1 VERSEYQGYYMS
13 ALAQSEFKDSSFD
26 DLKTL
31 SIENPDAAMRMNEIV
46 KAKALDDN
54 LDVADLTGILSVGP
68 PVQAVV
74 DQNISASSI
83 TQMLADATRDYY
95 QGWLDKAVEAQ
106 AQAQGFLSNAYTVL
120 QATEKA
126 VFSITPLPLGGTK
139 SFMQSV
145 AAPLAVTAIASR
157 IPGADLLISSAT
169 HLGSSLTSTAATTIA
184 GSALAHFGN
193 SFMNALPTGMGIHT
207 VTGAVGSTLENLTMG
222 AVNVS
227 SQAVGQV
234 GTAIALG
241 NAAIKSAQV
250 FASEISQ
257 KGIAQSIFDARQ
269 KSAAVIERAQS
280 FIKSI
285 QDKFT
290 PKGQTMIPENFEIKA
305 AEGLTQD
312 KVNGIGDA
320 ALSRNYA
327 ALDGQRQ
334 GLNALQDRV
343 NQGETYLLQEQ
354 FYQDAVS
361 NYEALKQTVEGQL
374 QAAIQEGK
382 YTPGEQVQSQTLEVP
397 DFLKNGQVESSV
409 NGQAPESI
417 QSEASKPTPIVA
429 EEKPEPKPLFAEQ
442 TEEPQQAAPTAPSD
456 VDKQYE
462 NAALSMLNMQFGS
475 RGIEI
480 KNAQI
485 DLDGQTVFKLKNNN
499 LETSK
504 LDQQTS
510 DMLQKAMSDP
520 ANLKGEV
527 KISVGGQLLVHVKD
541 GQVLAGHAFIKE
553 SVKIEAN
560 TPNKTKYDELSQPVK
575 AQGLEKTRQVAQAA
589 FTSGM
594 EAAAV
599 TEMLSQYDAGYKELQ
614 TISPKTNEQIVAQ
627 AQSRAKQVQAAVEA
641 PQAKREVS
649 KDKEPAIA

>member
-1 VERSEYQGYYMS
+1 VERSEYQGYYMG
-13 ALAQSEFKDSSFD
+13 ALAQSEFKDSSFA

-31 SIENPDAAMRMNEIV
+31 STDNPDAAVRMNEIV
-46 KAKALDDN
+46 KAKALADN
-54 LDVADLTGILSVGP
+54 LNVDEVTGILAAGP

-74 DQNISASSI
+74 DQNIPAFSI
-83 TQMLADATRDYY
+83 TQMLTDATRDYY

-126 VFSITPLPLGGTK
+126 VFSITPLPLSGTK

-157 IPGADLLISSAT
+157 VPGADLLISSAT

-184 GSALAHFGN
+184 GGALAHFGN

-207 VTGAVGSTLENLTMG
+207 VAGAVGSTLEHLTMG

-234 GTAIALG
+234 GTAIVLG
-241 NAAIKSAQV
+241 NAAIKSTQTLFSQV
-250 FASEISQ
+250 AQ
-257 KGIAQSIFDARQ
+257 KGIVQSIFDARQ

-290 PKGQTMIPENFEIKA
+290 PKGQAMIPENSDINA
-305 AEGLTQD
+305 AEGLGSPD
-312 KVNGIGDA
+312 P
-320 ALSRNYA
+320 
-327 ALDGQRQ
+327 
-334 GLNALQDRV
+334 LNNAQP
-343 NQGETYLLQEQ
+343 E
-354 FYQDAVS
+354 
-361 NYEALKQTVEGQL
+361 K
-374 QAAIQEGK
+374 
-382 YTPGEQVQSQTLEVP
+382 
-397 DFLKNGQVESSV
+397 SV
-409 NGQAPESI
+409 NGMASEQQA
-417 QSEASKPTPIVA
+417 EAAKTTPIVA
-429 EEKPEPKPLFAEQ
+429 QEEPAPKPLFADEP
-442 TEEPQQAAPTAPSD
+442 EEAEKAKPTISIAQSEA
-456 VDKQYE
+456 DKQYE
-462 NAALSMLNMQFGS
+462 NAALSMLNMQFAS
-475 RGIEI
+475 RGIDI

-485 DLDGQTVFKLKNNN
+485 DLDGQTVFKLKNND

-504 LDQQTS
+504 LDQQAS

-541 GQVLAGHAFIKE
+541 GRVLAGHAFIKE

-560 TPNKTKYDELSQPVK
+560 TPSKAKYDELSQPIK
-575 AQGLEKTRQVAQAA
+575 AQGLEKTKQVAQAA

-599 TEMLSQYDAGYKELQ
+599 TEMLSQHDAGYKELQ
-614 TISPKTNEQIVAQ
+614 TLSPKTNEQIVVQ
-627 AQSRAKQVQAAVEA
+627 AQSRAKQAQAAVEA
-641 PQAKREVS
+641 PQTKQEVS
-649 KDKEPAIA
+649 KDREPAIA